1 MKTKK
6 EIKYFTIYEYE
17 KEGRYLRQQHL
28 AGWKFVKMTGL
39 CVYHFEECQ
48 PEDVVYQLDYNQ
60 EATSDRDGYVQMFA
74 DCGWEY
80 LQDYMGYSYF
90 RKPAAQMHGDEEI
103 FCDDSSRLAMLE
115 RVNKGRLT
123 PLLIIFAAVL
133 LPQFLTNL
141 TAGRYGVA
149 ALLGGMLLLYIGIF
163 VYGTVRYRQLKQK
176 S

>member
-1 MKTKK
+1 MKTKR
-6 EIKYFTIYEYE
+6 EIKFFTIYEYE
-17 KEGRYLRQQHL
+17 KEGEYLRQQHR
-28 AGWKFVKMTGL
+28 AGWKFVKVTGL

-60 EATSDRDGYVQMFA
+60 EAASDREGYVQMFA

-90 RKPAAQMHGDEEI
+90 RKPAAQMRGDEEI

-123 PLLIIFAAVL
+123 PLLVLFTAVL

-149 ALLGGMLLLYIGIF
+149 AMLGGMLLLYIGIF
-163 VYGTVRYRQLKQK
+163 AYGTVRYRQLKKK